1 MVKNYLQ
8 NKRLRKSDK
17 IIVKFIK
24 EKDKIFKI
32 KKTMNK
38 LINILHY
45 QLMLQMRLL
54 NNLLMLYNKKG

>member
-38 LINILHY
+38 LINSLHY

>member
-1 MVKNYLQ
+1 MVKNYLL